1 MSGHPC
7 CAPGRETG
15 GGDDHGDIGVTRR
28 ADEATVD
35 RLRGRAVTIPAQ
47 TFLMGTD
54 ETIGF
59 ADDREGPQRP
69 VTLAPFAID
78 PCAVST
84 TDFEMFIADTG
95 YITDAEQWGWSHV
108 FAGLLPAG
116 VAEACPRP
124 VNAPWWCAV
133 TGANWRQPEGPG
145 SDVDGRADHPVT
157 HVSHRDVEAFA
168 RWAGARL
175 PTEAEWECA
184 ARGGLVGARYPWGDD
199 DDVVARCNIFRGD
212 FPDRPIVAGGWVGT
226 VPVGSFEPNGYGLFC
241 TSGNVWEWCSD
252 DWRDGK
258 VIRGGS
264 YLCHDSY
271 CNRYRVAARTA
282 AGRDSSSGH
291 CGFRL
296 AWTTTSSHDG
306 TG

>member
-1 MSGHPC
+1 MTGHPC
-7 CAPGRETG
+7 CVPGRETG
-15 GGDDHGDIGVTRR
+15 GASHADAGATRR
-28 ADEATVD
+28 ARPETVD
-35 RLRGRAVTIPAQ
+35 RLRGRGITIPAR

-54 ETIGF
+54 ETVGF
-59 ADDREGPQRP
+59 AADREGPQRW
-69 VTLAPFAID
+69 VALDAFAID
-78 PCAVST
+78 PCAVT
-84 TDFEMFIADTG
+84 TADFALFVADTG
-95 YITDAEQWGWSHV
+95 HTTDAELFGWSHV
-108 FAGLLPAG
+108 FAGLLPPALADSG
-116 VAEACPRP
+116 PRP
-124 VNAPWWCAV
+124 VSAPWWCAV
-133 TGANWRQPEGPG
+133 TGATWRQPEGPG
-145 SDVDGRADHPVT
+145 SQLHGRAEHPVT
-157 HVSHRDVEAFA
+157 HVSHRDAEVFA

-199 DDVVARCNIFRGD
+199 DDAVARCNIFRGD
-212 FPDRPIVAGGWVGT
+212 FPERPDVADDWVGT
-226 VPVGSFEPNGYGLFC
+226 MPVDSFEPNGFGLFC

-252 DWRDGK
+252 DWRGGK

-282 AGRDSSSGH
+282 SGRDSSSGH

-296 AWTTTSSHDG
+296 AWTTTSSPDA